1 MGHQF
6 GHVEKVVHMT
16 DGQVEIL
23 HMTDCHVEKI
33 LHMRNV
39 KKIYGKCGEIMCTM
53 YGVLSHF
60 MSFCS
65 RISFFVIY
73 AVLSLNIYL
82 TIHALLRGEKFKKK
96 LCPWRKNDK
105 YEVWVSIPYISS
117 QINFWDL
124 DLCIGPE
131 KLIVSHRDNP
141 LLFITVT
148 AESSITGSDYDTG
161 FDMSQMG
168 NK

>member
-60 MSFCS
+60 MLFCS
-65 RISFFVIY
+65 RICFFCD
-73 AVLSLNIYL
+73 
-82 TIHALLRGEKFKKK
+82 LRCFVAKYIPRNSRAFA
-96 LCPWRKNDK
+96 WRK
-105 YEVWVSIPYISS
+105 I
-117 QINFWDL
+117 
-124 DLCIGPE
+124 
-131 KLIVSHRDNP
+131 
-141 LLFITVT
+141 
-148 AESSITGSDYDTG
+148 
-161 FDMSQMG
+161 
-168 NK
+168 

>member
-60 MSFCS
+60 MLFCS

-73 AVLSLNIYL
+73 AVLSRNIYL
-82 TIHALLRGEKFKKK
+82 AIHALLRGEKFNKKN
-96 LCPWRKNDK
+96 CAR
-105 YEVWVSIPYISS
+105 
-117 QINFWDL
+117 
-124 DLCIGPE
+124 GE
-131 KLIVSHRDNP
+131 KMTNMRYGASYL
-141 LLFITVT
+141 
-148 AESSITGSDYDTG
+148 
-161 FDMSQMG
+161 
-168 NK
+168 KC